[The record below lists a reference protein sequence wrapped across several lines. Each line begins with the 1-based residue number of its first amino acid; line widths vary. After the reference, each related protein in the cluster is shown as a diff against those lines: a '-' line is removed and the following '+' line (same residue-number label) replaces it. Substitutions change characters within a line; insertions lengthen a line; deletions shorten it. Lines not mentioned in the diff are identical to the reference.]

1 MLHITFLTQDACG
14 RIVKRIKGGHFMKK
28 PAYFIIQLLWSF
40 ILATIIWFGF
50 LSTAS
55 VDGDNSI
62 AAIML
67 FGGGAFYLLLTVA
80 YIILGYK
87 KVADFGIALIVVA
100 IVINIVMLIL
110 GFFGA
115 TAASAL
121 FIKLFGIKP
130 FFS

>member
-1 MLHITFLTQDACG
+1 
-14 RIVKRIKGGHFMKK
+14 MKK

-40 ILATIIWFGF
+40 LLATIIWFGF

-62 AAIML
+62 AAVML
-67 FGGGAFYLLLTVA
+67 FGGGAFYLILTVA

-87 KVADFGIALIVVA
+87 KVADFGIAFIVVA
-100 IVINIVMLIL
+100 IVINIVMLPL
-110 GFFGA
+110 VVFCA
-115 TAASAL
+115 TAVSAL
-121 FIKLFGIKP
+121 LIRLCGMKP

>member
-1 MLHITFLTQDACG
+1 MVVCFALGNKF
-14 RIVKRIKGGHFMKK
+14 
-28 PAYFIIQLLWSF
+28 
-40 ILATIIWFGF
+40 
-50 LSTAS
+50 
-55 VDGDNSI
+55 
-62 AAIML
+62 
-67 FGGGAFYLLLTVA
+67 GGAFYLILTVA

-87 KVADFGIALIVVA
+87 KVADFGIAFIVVA

-115 TAASAL
+115 TAVSAL